1 MAFDF
6 RQRAPGR
13 SLSTAFQPLHC
24 KQPLH
29 TRDSGTRLTSHL
41 KLRRIQAVQAISC
54 ILEPE
59 LEAATKY
66 HNNAQFVTIQQQ
78 CERISCRV
86 PVLFQAR
93 ENFVLEARSAL
104 QPHSS
109 MSHSSES
116 PRRPTQSPAR
126 WHTRRIAFSHLFED
140 IRQAASDQISFSAP
154 FSKFPLGGTRG
165 LKPG

>member
-59 LEAATKY
+59 KRQQNITTM
-66 HNNAQFVTIQQQ
+66 HFVTIQQQ